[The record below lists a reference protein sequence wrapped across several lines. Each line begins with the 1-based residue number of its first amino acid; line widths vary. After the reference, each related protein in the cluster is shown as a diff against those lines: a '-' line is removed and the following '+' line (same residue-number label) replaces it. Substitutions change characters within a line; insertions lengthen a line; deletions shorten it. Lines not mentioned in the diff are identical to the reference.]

1 MTVLQV
7 PALNL
12 DYPTLGPAVADF
24 IESVCVFG
32 PGSRQD
38 EPAELDDEKRALLY
52 RFYEVM
58 PRDHKFAGQRR
69 FHRCAIEVRKGLAKT
84 EFAGWVA
91 FAELHPDGPVR
102 CDGWD
107 ANGNPV
113 GRPVNSPYIPMMART
128 EEQVEELAFGVLKY
142 VAEHSPDADLF
153 DIGKERIIR
162 LDPRGRADGFA
173 TPVSNAPGA
182 RDGAR
187 TTFQHFDE
195 PHRLILPRDLHT
207 HETMIQNLGKRHIE
221 DPWSLYTSTAGQ
233 PGQNSIE
240 EQVRK
245 EAEQIEAGKRE
256 NPRLFFF
263 ARWAGEKHDDLSTV
277 ENRVA
282 AIAEATGPIGEWGK
296 GQFERIAEDY
306 DREGCDRA
314 YWERVNLNRWRK
326 SGSQAFD
333 MVKIAQ
339 LIGEPEIET
348 GSFVTLGFDGARFRD
363 ATGFV
368 ITDIM
373 TGTQQTVALWEKPLD
388 SGDDWEID
396 KLDVHATLHW
406 IMDNYE
412 VWQGYFDPPHWTETV
427 ATWGARWPDQIVE
440 WWTNRPR
447 PMSSAVR
454 AYQEAIDSGLV
465 TYADNR
471 YRDDLVRHL
480 GNSGRKELRQ
490 MDDAGVPLAV
500 LQKMEGRPEDRI
512 DLAMA
517 AVLSWQCCIDA
528 RRVGASPRPKVGM
541 PVRLY

>member
-7 PALNL
+7 PPLEL
-12 DYPTLGPAVADF
+12 KYPTLGPQVADF
-24 IESVCVFG
+24 IHAKCVFG

-38 EPAELDDEKRALLY
+38 EPAELDPEKLALLY
-52 RFYEVM
+52 RFYEIM
-58 PRDHKFAGQRR
+58 PRGHKYGGQRR
-69 FHRCAIEVRKGLAKT
+69 FHRCGIEVRKGLAKT
-84 EFAGWVA
+84 EFAAWVA
-91 FAELHPDGPVR
+91 FAELHPEAPVR
-102 CDGWD
+102 FDGWD

-113 GRPVNSPYIPMMART
+113 GRPVMSPYIPMMART

-142 VAEHSPDADLF
+142 VVEHSEDSYMF
-153 DIGKERIIR
+153 DTGKERILR
-162 LDPRGRADGFA
+162 LDHYGRADGQA
-173 TPVSNAPGA
+173 SPVSNAPGA

-195 PHRLILPRDLHT
+195 PHRLFLPRDLHT
-207 HETMIQNLGKRHIE
+207 HETMIQNLAKRHLE

-233 PGQNSIE
+233 PGQGSIE
-240 EQVRK
+240 ELVRK
-245 EAEQIEAGKRE
+245 EAENIEKGDVSD
-256 NPRLFFF
+256 PRLFFF
-263 ARWAGEKHDDLSTV
+263 ARWAGDKHDDLTTV
-277 ENRVA
+277 EKRIE
-282 AIAEATGPIGEWGK
+282 AIKEATGPVGEWGA
-296 GQFERIAEDY
+296 GQFARIAEDY

-333 MVKIAQ
+333 MIKIHGLLEDA
-339 LIGEPEIET
+339 GIEK
-348 GSFVTLGFDGARFRD
+348 GAFVTLGFDGARFRD

-368 ITDIM
+368 ITEIF
-373 TGTQQTVALWEKPLD
+373 TGKQEAVALWEKPVTAEE
-388 SGDDWEID
+388 WEID
-396 KLDVHATLHW
+396 EHEVHAVLHD
-406 IMDNYE
+406 IMETYE

-465 TYADNR
+465 TYPVSKW
-471 YRDDLVRHL
+471 RDDLIRHL
-480 GNSGRKELRQ
+480 ANSGRKELKQ
-490 MDDAGVPLAV
+490 LDDAGVPLAV
-500 LQKMEGRPEDRI
+500 LQKMDGRPEDRI

-528 RRVGASPRPKVGM
+528 RREGAMPRPKVGL